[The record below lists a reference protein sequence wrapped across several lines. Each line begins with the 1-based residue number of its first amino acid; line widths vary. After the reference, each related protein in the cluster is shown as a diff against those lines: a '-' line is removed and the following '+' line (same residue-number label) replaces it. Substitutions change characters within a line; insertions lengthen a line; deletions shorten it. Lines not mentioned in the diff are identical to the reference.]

1 MFGKFGDMM
10 KAKEQ
15 ATKLKSALEQE
26 TLEGV
31 AVNGMIKVILNGNL
45 EMQSVELDEKILTP
59 ENKDQIQNGIKEAFN
74 DAQGKLQQLMIRK
87 ISSGEISM

>member
-15 ATKLKSALEQE
+15 ASKLKSALEQE

-31 AVNGMIKVILNGNL
+31 AINGMIKVILNGNL
-45 EMQSVELDEKILTP
+45 EIQSVELDDKILTP

-74 DAQGKLQQLMIRK
+74 DAQSKLQQLMIRK